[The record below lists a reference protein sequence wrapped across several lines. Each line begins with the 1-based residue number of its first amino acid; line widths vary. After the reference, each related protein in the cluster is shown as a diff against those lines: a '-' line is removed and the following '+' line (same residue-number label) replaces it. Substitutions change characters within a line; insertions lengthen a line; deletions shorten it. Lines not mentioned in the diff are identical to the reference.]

1 LAEPH
6 TLRATLH
13 AKQLSNICLMKYRVK
28 STLWLVSILVA
39 LVIAIFLHG
48 EIHLRDAVL
57 LFAICFAC
65 ELVDSGLGMGYGTI
79 LTPTLLLMGY
89 EPQDIVPTIL
99 LSELLSGFSAS
110 YFHNEIK
117 NVELGLK
124 GKDLSSAA
132 ILAGGSL
139 AGVLVGVMIAVNV
152 SKDVLNPLIGC
163 IILTSGFFVILLSN
177 KVISYRRWKMILLSA
192 IASFNKAISG
202 GGYGPLVT
210 SGQILSGV
218 QSKASVGITSFA
230 EAFTCLVAVTLF
242 LIKGGWINFV
252 IFVPMV
258 AGALSSVPF
267 AVFAINKAREDQLKI
282 FIGILTMCMGAL
294 TIVKALT

>member
-1 LAEPH
+1 MAEPH

-13 AKQLSNICLMKYRVK
+13 AKRLSNICLMKYRVK

-242 LIKGGWINFV
+242 LIKGGWINLV